1 MQTLPQYLDFS
12 GLMRGP
18 ETVLPYLPKKDRS
31 LFLNMNKI
39 TKEAAT
45 QKDSVLLSP
54 TDNSTA
60 KAKAISRAES
70 KAAAQRSQ
78 RGRERER
85 ERAKTTS
92 KFLGTGGW
100 SPSR

>member
-18 ETVLPYLPKKDRS
+18 EMVLPYLPKKDRS

-39 TKEAAT
+39 TTEAAT

-54 TDNSTA
+54 TDDSTA
-60 KAKAISRAES
+60 K
-70 KAAAQRSQ
+70 
-78 RGRERER
+78 R
-85 ERAKTTS
+85 ERAKPTS
-92 KFLGTGGW
+92 KFLVMGGW